1 MTDMDR
7 LIDES
12 RAWRIALVAG
22 CAVLITRKADGRD
35 VLLQGD
41 DAALWLEHYGLVM
54 NMDHPHGIALDAIC
68 DEFFD
73 E

>member
-1 MTDMDR
+1 MDR

-12 RAWRIALVAG
+12 RAWRITLVAG
-22 CAVLITRKADGRD
+22 RAILITRKADDRD

-41 DAALWLEHYGLVM
+41 DAALWLEDYGLVM
-54 NMDHPHGIALDAIC
+54 NTDHPHGIALDAIC

>member
-1 MTDMDR
+1 MDR
-7 LIDES
+7 LIDETRS
-12 RAWRIALVAG
+12 WRITLVAG
-22 CAVLITRKADGRD
+22 SAVLITRKADDRD

-41 DAALWLEHYGLVM
+41 DAALWLRHYDLVM
-54 NMDHPHGIALDAIC
+54 NTDHPHGIALDAIC